1 MDKYINGAGP
11 MDKYIK
17 DTWFNEFKSRALVQ
31 QTKYIKE
38 AGNWIKKIHPGY

>member
-31 QTKYIKE
+31 QTKYIK
-38 AGNWIKKIHPGY
+38 